1 VEGGEMSLFKTKYF
15 ISYSGHN
22 ESGEHVEGRCE
33 LFTNKKIKSIEDINR
48 IEKSIRENGKM
59 TDIVIINFIK
69 L

>member
-1 VEGGEMSLFKTKYF
+1 MSLFKTKYF
-15 ISYSGHN
+15 ISYFGHN
-22 ESGEHVEGRCE
+22 ESGEHIEGRCE